1 MEDIAQ
7 RLKDARDKKGCSV
20 EEVAKACD
28 ITPSAVQN
36 YECGIRV
43 PRDSVKIA
51 LAKFYGVS
59 VQKLFF

>member
-1 MEDIAQ
+1 MEDLAQ
-7 RLKDARDKKGCSV
+7 RLKEARAKKGCSV

-36 YECGIRV
+36 YECGLRV